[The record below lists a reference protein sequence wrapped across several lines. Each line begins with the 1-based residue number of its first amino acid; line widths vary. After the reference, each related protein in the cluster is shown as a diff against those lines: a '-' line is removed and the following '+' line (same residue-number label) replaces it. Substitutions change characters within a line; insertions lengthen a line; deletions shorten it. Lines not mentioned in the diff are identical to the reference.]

1 MHQEITIDFSE
12 INNYSEFYSTLRK
25 KIEFLKYFG
34 DNLDALYDLLSGG
47 VEMPSKIRFIHLDVD
62 KLRKFSYLL
71 EMMKIAEQD
80 IKGFTFRMNRER
92 GEKWG
97 TRQ

>member
-25 KIEFLKYFG
+25 KIKFPKYFG
-34 DNLDALYDLLSGG
+34 DNLDALYDILSGG
-47 VEMPSKIRFIHLDVD
+47 VEMPLKIRFIHLDVD
-62 KLRKFSYLL
+62 KLRKFSSLL

-80 IKGFTFRMNRER
+80 IQGFTFRMN
-92 GEKWG
+92 
-97 TRQ
+97 